1 MRLIPRFRLG
11 KIVFVV
17 LLLVAGTLGCA
28 GLQEKP
34 GASSLAA
41 SLVITPVSGLP
52 GVVITIRG
60 SGFIPEEKIEV
71 IIVIDGVPNELGEE
85 PMVKQANEAGAFKT
99 MSGIPITA
107 QPGVYTV
114 KAVGDKG
121 TLAVAPLEVEEK
133 VAKKK

>member
-1 MRLIPRFRLG
+1 MSTSRLLRFAA
-11 KIVFVV
+11 IISVY
-17 LLLVAGTLGCA
+17 LLLVAGALSCA

-34 GASSLAA
+34 GASSLAT

-71 IIVIDGVPNELGEE
+71 IIVIDGVPTELGEQ
-85 PMVKQANEAGAFKT
+85 PMVKQANEVGAFKT
-99 MSGIPITA
+99 ISGIPIMTK
-107 QPGVYTV
+107 PGVYTV
-114 KAVGDKG
+114 KAIGDKG

>member
-1 MRLIPRFRLG
+1 MPTSPLLRFAA
-11 KIVFVV
+11 IISVCF
-17 LLLVAGTLGCA
+17 LLVAGALGCA

-34 GASSLAA
+34 GASSPAA

-71 IIVIDGVPNELGEE
+71 IMVVEGVPNELGEE

-121 TLAVAPLEVEEK
+121 TQAVAPLEVEKK
-133 VAKKK
+133 VEKKK

>member
-1 MRLIPRFRLG
+1 MPTSPLLRFAE
-11 KIVFVV
+11 IISVC

-28 GLQEKP
+28 GLQEKT
-34 GASSLAA
+34 GASSPAA

-52 GVVITIRG
+52 GAVITIRG
-60 SGFIPEEKIEV
+60 SGFVPGEKIEV
-71 IIVIDGVPNELGEE
+71 IMVVEGVPNELGEE

-121 TLAVAPLEVEEK
+121 TQAVAPLEVEKK
-133 VAKKK
+133 VEKKK

>member
-1 MRLIPRFRLG
+1 MSTSPFLRFAA
-11 KIVFVV
+11 IISVY

-34 GASSLAA
+34 GASSPAA

-52 GVVITIRG
+52 GVVTTIRG
-60 SGFIPEEKIEV
+60 SGFVPGEKIEV
-71 IIVIDGVPNELGEE
+71 IMVVEGVPNELGEE
-85 PMVKQANEAGAFKT
+85 PMIKQANEAGAFKT

-121 TLAVAPLEVEEK
+121 TQAVAPLEVEKK
-133 VAKKK
+133 VEKKK